1 MTRIVYVSTD
11 SMPFVPVEVTD
22 PYVPDR
28 TEYPLVLEEP
38 RGLAQPKYDWAN
50 SEWTEDHTGSIA
62 DQLSALQD
70 NVSDLTDAL
79 ALSITGGVVSGSTST
94 DTADEL
100 PSTSAS
106 ESNTTSELS
115 SMSASESDTADEL
128 PPTSTSESDTADEL
142 SSTSTSEA

>member
-38 RGLAQPKYDWAN
+38 NGIAQPKYDWAT
-50 SEWTEDHTGSIA
+50 SEWVENTTGSIA

-70 NVSDLTDAL
+70 SVSTLTDAI
-79 ALSITGGVVSGSTST
+79 ALSVVADANGDDT
-94 DTADEL
+94 DTKKATDVAE
-100 PSTSAS
+100 PIDGTTVMTDPTDTSEKDTAS
-106 ESNTTSELS
+106 ESTP
-115 SMSASESDTADEL
+115 MSASEA
-128 PPTSTSESDTADEL
+128 
-142 SSTSTSEA
+142 

>member
-38 RGLAQPKYDWAN
+38 NGIAQPKYDWAN

-79 ALSITGGVVSGSTST
+79 ALSITGGVVSTSES

-100 PSTSAS
+100 PSTS
-106 ESNTTSELS
+106 T
-115 SMSASESDTADEL
+115 SESDTTGEL
-128 PPTSTSESDTADEL
+128 PSTSTSESDTTSEL

>member
-38 RGLAQPKYDWAN
+38 NGIAQPKYDWAN

-70 NVSDLTDAL
+70 NMADLTDAL
-79 ALSITGGVVSGSTST
+79 ALNITGGVVSGSTST

-100 PSTSAS
+100 PPT
-106 ESNTTSELS
+106 
-115 SMSASESDTADEL
+115 SASESDTADEL
-128 PPTSTSESDTADEL
+128 PPTSTSESDTVGEL